1 MNDAYNITQFTLL
14 KGVMLNEGMC
24 LCVYCIKH
32 YNNIPASLLNYFQ
45 LNHVKIF
52 SGHNKDTHH

>member
-14 KGVMLNEGMC
+14 KGVMLNEGVC
-24 LCVYCIKH
+24 LYVYCIKH
-32 YNNIPASLLNYFQ
+32 YNNIPAALLNYFQ
-45 LNHVKIF
+45 LNYVKIF